1 MLWVSV
7 LSLRFY
13 IGAGSNIAS
22 PTIKRKWHRHN
33 AKLGEYRLRLD
44 QLTRTSYPYPL
55 FGVLNTWQRV
65 LLFGTSAALMT
76 GSTMVLKWVYG
87 KLNGIEEFQREATKP
102 VKLE

>member
-1 MLWVSV
+1 M
-7 LSLRFY
+7 
-13 IGAGSNIAS
+13 
-22 PTIKRKWHRHN
+22 
-33 AKLGEYRLRLD
+33 RLD

-87 KLNGIEEFQREATKP
+87 KLNGIEEFKREATKP